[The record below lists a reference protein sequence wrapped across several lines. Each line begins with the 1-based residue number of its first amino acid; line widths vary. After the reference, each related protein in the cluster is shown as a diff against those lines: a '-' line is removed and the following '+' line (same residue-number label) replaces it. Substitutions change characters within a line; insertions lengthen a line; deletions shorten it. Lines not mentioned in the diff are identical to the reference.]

1 MVRVLKI
8 KCWNCEDIIV
18 PDAIEVKDEEIQ
30 CPTCGTTI
38 KIEIE
43 QITVRIPKVFL
54 DFIREYAKWI
64 DEDPNEYIEDT
75 IVQAIASRIWCE
87 LDDLKAFAPN
97 KVKYFVEKYNFLIS
111 I

>member
-8 KCWNCEDIIV
+8 KCWNCDDIIV
-18 PDAIEVKDEEIQ
+18 PDAVEVIDGEIE

-38 KIEIE
+38 KIEME
-43 QITVRIPKVFL
+43 DVTVRIPKVFL

-64 DEDPNEYIEDT
+64 DEDPNEYLEEL
-75 IVQAIASRIWCE
+75 IVQAVASRIWSE
-87 LDDLKAFAPN
+87 LDDLRAFAPN